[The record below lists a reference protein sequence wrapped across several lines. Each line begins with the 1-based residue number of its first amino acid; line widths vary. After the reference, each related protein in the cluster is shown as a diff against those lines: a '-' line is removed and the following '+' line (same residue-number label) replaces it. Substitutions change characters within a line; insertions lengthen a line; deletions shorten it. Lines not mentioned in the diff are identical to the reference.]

1 MSWKLVK
8 DLCGEV
14 GKSAAGLSKSV
25 AQGVRHGA
33 QYVANHREDIAQ
45 GTARVVREVGTITQQ
60 AGTAVSKQARALKG
74 NSNSATRKVA
84 AVSVDLAGK
93 AVQALGTGTVKA
105 ASTAGHITAGTAKG
119 AIGTAADTLDAVT
132 ISEKEI
138 DALKKRLDAATR
150 LTQSYAQIQRERI
163 DEAQKLHRKQALLE
177 LVAVGGISLGAMTN
191 QGVPQEVEAAFA
203 LAYPGLAA
211 QGMGFMEAVQEKSAS
226 ELMGL
231 VNGVKG
237 KLFETELVTH
247 LNNGH
252 LQDGLQATLATSA
265 TQPGYDLLI
274 TDPQG
279 QVVDVLQAKATE
291 SVAYVKAALER
302 YPDIDVTTTSE
313 VYAQLMAAGVTG
325 GVVDSG
331 ISIAALENKIEA
343 ADSISGDGDWVPGS
357 ASVALLAL
365 AAFMDH
371 SVSLERRG
379 AMFGENVSSAGL
391 SGAAGQAVLAAT
403 GYWWLGL
410 AAGMGSRFLAKH
422 GGGKRE
428 RLDALRTMVDMAE
441 KVSKRKKEHALRAG
455 LQSLAPPKVQRQR
468 KALPLPSKAGDASAP
483 SVAKASPR
491 LPPKKAPSASPP
503 SAAPSSETTQA
514 HGVTSSA
521 LTVRRVSVDQMA
533 NLDTVTAKDVVRG
546 MNAAQLETLHQ
557 QPWYK
562 ILSKRPQV
570 SAQATAKPAAF
581 TKLPPSQAEQQKLEL
596 QQILHE
602 ALQRYPYL
610 STVAGKQA
618 TLELMAER
626 NRRLRQGDSP
636 KNALRAAIETVAPK
650 YRPK

>member
-1 MSWKLVK
+1 MSWKQLV
-8 DLCGEV
+8 DLCVEAGKTAAEFS
-14 GKSAAGLSKSV
+14 KSAA
-25 AQGVRHGA
+25 QEVRRGA
-33 QYVANHREDIAQ
+33 QYVAEHREDIAQ
-45 GTARVVREVGTITQQ
+45 GTANVVRAVGSAAQQ
-60 AGTAVSKQARALKG
+60 AGAAVRQQARALEG
-74 NSNSATRKVA
+74 DSNNAVRKVA
-84 AVSVDLAGK
+84 AVGAHWAGK
-93 AVQALGTGTVKA
+93 TVQALGDGTVKA
-105 ASTAGHITAGTAKG
+105 APTVAQITAGSAKG
-119 AIGTAADTLDAVT
+119 ATGTVADALDAMT
-132 ISEKEI
+132 ISDKEI
-138 DALKKRLDAATR
+138 EALKKRLDAATR
-150 LTQSYAQIQRERI
+150 LTQARAQMQRERI
-163 DEAQKLHRKQALLE
+163 SEAQKLHRKQDLLNW
-177 LVAVGGISLGAMTN
+177 LAVGGISLSAMVS
-191 QGVPQEVEAAFA
+191 QGVPQEVEKAFA

-211 QGMGFMEAVQEKSAS
+211 QGMGFMDAVQDKSAT

-252 LQDGLQATLATSA
+252 LPDGLQASLATSA
-265 TQPGYDLLI
+265 TQPGYDLLV

-279 QVVDVLQAKATE
+279 AVVEVLQAKATE
-291 SVAYVKAALER
+291 SVGYVKAALER

-313 VYAQLMAAGVTG
+313 VYAQLMAAGVSG

-331 ISIAALENKIEA
+331 ISLATLEHKIAA
-343 ADSISGDGDWVPGS
+343 ADGATGDGDWVPGS

-365 AAFMDH
+365 TAFMDR

-379 AMFGENVSSAGL
+379 AMFGENVSSVGL
-391 SGAAGQAVLAAT
+391 TGAAGHAVLVTT

-422 GGGKRE
+422 GGAKRE

-455 LQSLAPPKVQRQR
+455 LQPLAPPKVRRQR

-491 LPPKKAPSASPP
+491 PPHKKAPSASPP
-503 SAAPSSETTQA
+503 SATPSSETTQA

-521 LTVRRVSVDQMA
+521 LTVRRVSVEQAA
-533 NLDTVTAKDVVRG
+533 NVDTVTAKDVVRG

-562 ILSKRPQV
+562 FLSKRPQV
-570 SAQATAKPAAF
+570 SAQATAKPAPF
-581 TKLPPSQAEQQKLEL
+581 IKLPPSQAEQQKLEL

-610 STVAGKQA
+610 STAGKQA

-626 NRRLRQGDSP
+626 DRRLRQGDSP

-650 YRPK
+650 YTPK

>member
-1 MSWKLVK
+1 MAWKLVK

-14 GKSAAGLSKSV
+14 GKSAAGMSKSV

-45 GTARVVREVGTITQQ
+45 GTAAVVRAVGTVTQQ
-60 AGTAVSKQARALKG
+60 TGTAVRKQARALEG
-74 NSNSATRKVA
+74 NSNSAARKVA
-84 AVSVDLAGK
+84 AVGVDLAGK
-93 AVQALGTGTVKA
+93 AVQALG
-105 ASTAGHITAGTAKG
+105 AGTAKAAPTMGQITAGSAKG
-119 AIGTAADTLDAVT
+119 ATGTVADALDAMT
-132 ISEKEI
+132 ISEKEM
-138 DALKKRLDAATR
+138 DALKTRLDTASK
-150 LTQSYAQIQRERI
+150 LTQAHAQIQRDRI
-163 DEAQKLHRKQALLE
+163 VEAQRLHRKQALLDW
-177 LVAVGGISLGAMTN
+177 VAVGGISLSVMVN
-191 QGVPQEVEAAFA
+191 QGVPPEVEAAFA

-211 QGMGFMEAVQEKSAS
+211 QGMDFMDAVQEKSTS

-237 KLFETELVTH
+237 KLFETELVAH

-252 LQDGLQATLATSA
+252 LPDGLQATLATST

-279 QVVDVLQAKATE
+279 QVVEVLQAKATK
-291 SVAYVKAALER
+291 SVAYVKTALER

-325 GVVDSG
+325 GLVDSG

-379 AMFGENVSSAGL
+379 AMFGENVSSVGL
-391 SGAAGQAVLAAT
+391 SGAAGQAVLATT

-422 GGGKRE
+422 GGAKRE
-428 RLDALRTMVDMAE
+428 RLDTLRTMVDMAE
-441 KVSKRKKEHALRAG
+441 KVYKRKKEHALRAG
-455 LQSLAPPKVQRQR
+455 LQPLASPKVQRHR
-468 KALPLPSKAGDASAP
+468 KALQLPSKAGDASAP
-483 SVAKASPR
+483 SEVKASPR
-491 LPPKKAPSASPP
+491 LPHPKGIFGLTP

-521 LTVRRVSVDQMA
+521 LTVHRVSAQQAA
-533 NLDTVTAKDVVRG
+533 NVDTVTAKDVVRG
-546 MNAAQLETLHQ
+546 MNAAKLETLHK

-562 ILSKRPQV
+562 ILSKQPQV
-570 SAQATAKPAAF
+570 SAQATAKPAPF

-610 STVAGKQA
+610 STAAGKQA

-626 NRRLRQGDSP
+626 DRRLRQGDSP
-636 KNALRAAIETVAPK
+636 KNALRAAIETVAPQ
-650 YRPK
+650 YTPK